1 MCERE
6 GMRERRREGERE
18 KSLGPK
24 PISGERGLEEEEAA
38 KETWEEITNPEGG
51 KLRECHV
58 LETREEVH

>member
-38 KETWEEITNPEGG
+38 KET
-51 KLRECHV
+51 
-58 LETREEVH
+58 